1 MAKQTI
7 NVGTTP
13 NDGTGDKL
21 PVAFGKVNSNFS
33 ELYQG
38 KEDAIDTGTS
48 NQYFRGDKVMATLNI
63 TAVSGLQTSLDAKA
77 VAGDATGSGLTL
89 SSGRLVG
96 RVSTGTGSVE
106 SLDAATVKTF
116 LKLDLVNNTADAD
129 KPVSTA
135 TQTALNTKEP
145 SIIPGG
151 AGQYYRGDKT
161 FQDLNKA
168 AVGLSQVDNTS
179 DVNKPVF
186 TATANGQVTAPGA
199 TAFGAGNRFLASD
212 GTWKV
217 PTSTAPAVFTSTTD
231 GLTPASGGGQTK
243 FLRADGTWAVPVMN
257 QAFSTW
263 YLVYGNVK
271 NSIDTDVVKDAHTIV
286 LANSIAKAD
295 AAATAQTVFLI
306 FKNATQ
312 IGTITFAAAA
322 TTGVIAITQ
331 AADRNVVLGDV
342 IDIVLQG
349 DADATLNRV
358 SIVLHN

>member
-21 PVAFGKVNSNFS
+21 PVAFGKVNSNFT

-38 KEDAIDTGTS
+38 KEDSIDTGTS

-63 TAVSGLQTSLDAKA
+63 GAVSGLQTALDAKA
-77 VAGDATGSGLTL
+77 VAGDTTGSGLTL
-89 SSGRLVG
+89 TSGRLVG
-96 RVSTGTGSVE
+96 RVSTGTGALE
-106 SLDAATVKTF
+106 SLDSATVKTF
-116 LKLDLVNNTADAD
+116 LGLDLVNNTSDAN
-129 KPVSTA
+129 KPVSSA
-135 TQTALNTKEP
+135 TQTALNAKEP
-145 SIIPGG
+145 TIAPGG

-161 FQDLNKA
+161 FQDLNKT

-179 DVNKPVF
+179 DANKPVF
-186 TATANGQVTAPGA
+186 TATVNGLVVAPGS
-199 TAFGAGNRFLASD
+199 TAFSAGNKFLASD
-212 GTWKV
+212 GTWKAV
-217 PTSTAPAVFTSTTD
+217 STA
-231 GLTPASGGGQTK
+231 
-243 FLRADGTWAVPVMN
+243 

-263 YLVYGNVK
+263 YLVQGNTK

-286 LANSIAKAD
+286 IANSIAKAD
-295 AAATAQTVFLI
+295 AAATAQTTFLV

-312 IGTITFAAAA
+312 IGTVTFAAGA

-349 DADATLNRV
+349 DGDATLGRV